1 MLRLRYLFVERLG
14 VETRCS
20 LKYTAPRLVK
30 EYILSVEPELRD
42 SSEDM
47 PEFIVKWNSNKR
59 KRFRPVTPST
69 SRSPKKRRT
78 GVTEFKPRVT

>member
-1 MLRLRYLFVERLG
+1 
-14 VETRCS
+14 
-20 LKYTAPRLVK
+20 
-30 EYILSVEPELRD
+30 
-42 SSEDM
+42 M

-78 GVTEFKPRVT
+78 GVTEFKPRFYTSLLYSDSQNCLNVEIVPLH